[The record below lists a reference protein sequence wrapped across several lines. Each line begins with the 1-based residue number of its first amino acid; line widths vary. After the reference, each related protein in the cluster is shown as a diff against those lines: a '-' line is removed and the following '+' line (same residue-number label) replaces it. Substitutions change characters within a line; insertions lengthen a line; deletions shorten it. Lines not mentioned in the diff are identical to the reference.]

1 MDLSVETREKFGKVV
16 KSLRREGF
24 IPAELY
30 GRGLKNLHLSVAA
43 KDFLKVFKEAGS
55 TTLVNLLLNGDKH
68 TALIHDIDKD
78 YLTGEISHID
88 FYQVRLDEK
97 IKAKVPLEFIG
108 EAPAVKEKGG
118 ILNKVMTDIEV
129 EAFPSLL
136 PRRLVVNLG
145 LLHDLNK
152 SIYVK
157 DIEIPHGAKVYIDP
171 ETAVVTVTQPI
182 AEEKKIEAPVGV
194 GEVKVE
200 TEEKKAEREAEKVK
214 KEEISPPI
222 TETKGGS
229 SHKE

>member
-214 KEEISPPI
+214 KEEISPPM